1 MQVSIFIFLHCR
13 GAEVNPVDEDSQN
26 PLLIAAQYGQEKAF
40 KRLME
45 NGAILDYVDKNRR
58 SCVFL
63 AAEHD
68 HVGILKV
75 SESIYR

>member
-1 MQVSIFIFLHCR
+1 MD
-13 GAEVNPVDEDSQN
+13 AVDENSQT

-45 NGAILDYVDKNRR
+45 NGAVLDFVDKNRR

-68 HVGILKV
+68 SVGILKV
-75 SESIYR
+75 NHC

>member
-1 MQVSIFIFLHCR
+1 MHCSYYR
-13 GAEVNPVDEDSQN
+13 GAEVDAIDENSQT

-40 KRLME
+40 KRLMKS
-45 NGAILDYVDKNRR
+45 GAVLDFVDKNRR

-68 HVGILKV
+68 SVGILKV
-75 SESIYR
+75 LLVLLRIV